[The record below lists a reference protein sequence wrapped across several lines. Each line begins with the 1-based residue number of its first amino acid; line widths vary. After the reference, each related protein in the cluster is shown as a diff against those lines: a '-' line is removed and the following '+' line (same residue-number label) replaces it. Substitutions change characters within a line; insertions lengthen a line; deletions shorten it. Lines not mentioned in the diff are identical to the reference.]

1 MIKEIA
7 EKHGIVL
14 EDMDS
19 LALMQLVLAVESE
32 LGISFSM
39 SQIVSMKSVSAIEEA
54 ANECLKNKS
63 QRS

>member
-1 MIKEIA
+1 MIEKIA

-39 SQIVSMKSVSAIEEA
+39 SQIVSMKSISAIEEA
-54 ANECLKNKS
+54 TNECLKNKS